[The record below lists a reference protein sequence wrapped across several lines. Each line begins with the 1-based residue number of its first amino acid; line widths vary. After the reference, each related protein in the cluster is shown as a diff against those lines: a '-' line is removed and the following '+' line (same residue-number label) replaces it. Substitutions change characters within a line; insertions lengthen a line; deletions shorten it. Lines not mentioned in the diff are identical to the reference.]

1 MLLYPAIYPIID
13 LAVTLRCNWK
23 CRNCLRFCE
32 MKDVTGLD
40 YSDSDMTL
48 GQIRNFISE
57 VEALGQK
64 KNHVVFN
71 VLQVSGGEPLL
82 HPQIVEI
89 VSLLREKLIDAKL
102 ATRMIVNSNL
112 VLSAPKEVSPYIINY
127 STVQQKPQV
136 HIAALLH
143 PDDAGVPRPTFS
155 SCRYHSK
162 WRVVLTYQGFSICC
176 DSDGYIR
183 LFGEN
188 DLIVDHLPDD
198 ENGFPLDKMDR
209 VCQHCAFGYTSGTEK
224 LEKDVG
230 RPISKIYTDAAQLN
244 HGGRITKVY
253 PSKEQ

>member
-1 MLLYPAIYPIID
+1 
-13 LAVTLRCNWK
+13 
-23 CRNCLRFCE
+23 

-40 YSDSDMTL
+40 YSSSDMTL

-57 VEALGQK
+57 VETLGQK

-89 VSLLREKLIDAKL
+89 VKLLEKLVEAKL
-102 ATRMIVNSNL
+102 VSRMIVNSNL
-112 VLSAPKEVSPYIINY
+112 VETAPKEVAPYIINY

-143 PDDAGVPRPTFS
+143 PDDVGVPRSTFS

-162 WRVVLTYQGFSICC
+162 WRVVLTYQGYSICC
-176 DSDGYIR
+176 DADGYIR
-183 LFGEN
+183 LFGE
-188 DLIVDHLPDD
+188 DELIVDHLPED
-198 ENGFPLDKMDR
+198 ESGFPLDKMDR
-209 VCQHCAFGYTSGTEK
+209 VCQHCAFGYTSNTEK

-230 RPISKIYTDAAQLN
+230 RPISKIYEDQAELN
-244 HGGRITKVY
+244 RSGRIITKVY
-253 PSKEQ
+253 PSKE